1 MLIKND
7 ELRNEFII
15 TLPRQSTEESV
26 SKSVENVC
34 KNGENVSDSVK
45 YVSDSDEYVSVPV
58 KDVSDLVKDVS
69 KSGEDVSKSGE
80 DVSDIMGLLNE
91 KKIVE
96 ETKSHDV
103 RNISQISDIN
113 KVNNEGCQS

>member
-69 KSGEDVSKSGE
+69 KSGEDVS
-80 DVSDIMGLLNE
+80 DIMGLLNE